1 MQGVAPLKDEK
12 GVTIVNAFQK
22 ILDNSTKLHSMR
34 KTNKIWVEKG
44 KLVFVLDTSYTL
56 QVIC

>member
-1 MQGVAPLKDEK
+1 MQGVALLKDEK

-34 KTNKIWVEKG
+34 KTNKIWVDKG